1 MANVSLLV
9 SVSEDYLSRMPE
21 IVQTLASIGMTNI
34 QSMEA
39 VGVITGSLDDSKVSD
54 LSDIEGVAQVKP
66 SQEIQIPPPDS
77 EIQ

>member
-1 MANVSLLV
+1 MTTVSLLV
-9 SVSEDYLSRMPE
+9 SVTEEYLDRMPE
-21 IVQTLASIGMTNI
+21 IVQTLESIGMTNI

-54 LSDIEGVAQVKP
+54 VSDIEGVAQVKP
-66 SQEIQIPPPDS
+66 SREIQILPPDS